1 MNLENWGENLQK
13 EVHKE
18 WKTKYES
25 WEPGF
30 KVFYGPISMNPK
42 IMLISQNPGG
52 NYQSFLEEDKT
63 RFEAGDFSLPKETPY
78 SNDRRM
84 AKKMQ
89 DFFDRDISLL
99 QSSVT
104 FPVIF
109 FRSKDTKVLKTIER
123 FKLYEM
129 ERFCFKKVKEI
140 IETLQPKTILITGMH
155 THQKL
160 KEILGLFDEEIF
172 FKSESGRLVAIESK
186 IGNIKIFS
194 MIHPT
199 GTRINKN
206 EWLYIKDLFYRFI
219 NE

>member
-1 MNLENWGENLQK
+1 MDLTKWAENLQE
-13 EVHKE
+13 EVYKE
-18 WKTKYES
+18 WKTKYEF

-30 KVFYGPISMNPK
+30 KVFYGPISRNPK

-52 NYQSFLEEDKT
+52 NYRSFLEEDKI
-63 RFEAGDFSLPKETPY
+63 RFENNDFSPPKESPY
-78 SNDRRM
+78 SGDRRM

-99 QSSVT
+99 QNSVT
-104 FPVIF
+104 FPIIF

-140 IETLQPKTILITGMH
+140 IETLKPETVLITGIH

-172 FKSESGRLVAIESK
+172 LKSESGRLVAIESK
-186 IGNIKIFS
+186 INNIKIFS

-206 EWLYIKDLFYRFI
+206 EWFHIKDLFYRFI
-219 NE
+219 N